1 MGFLLAATL
10 INDSFQNWKEYPIKT
25 TVESMAMKELI
36 FPNITVCPPRDHFR
50 NINYD
55 LRQYKKLD
63 FNMDTRNELLQSS
76 LNILQQYIYKEL
88 LQNMSK
94 VNDVRKVFKS
104 INKKPKR
111 LKSCNTNLLARNY
124 NRGLLMGVGVNGC
137 IKNWFDGCKPIRR
150 CSLMMNNQSEH
161 WKDVLV
167 HPSNYQSLI
176 HTSNIFYVHH
186 CVTTWTKG

>member
-94 VNDVRKVFKS
+94 VNDVLTPSVHGRYEALCYGTMLVS
-104 INKKPKR
+104 
-111 LKSCNTNLLARNY
+111 Y
-124 NRGLLMGVGVNGC
+124 NCLRAEEVG
-137 IKNWFDGCKPIRR
+137 
-150 CSLMMNNQSEH
+150 
-161 WKDVLV
+161 
-167 HPSNYQSLI
+167 
-176 HTSNIFYVHH
+176 
-186 CVTTWTKG
+186 